1 MADVIWARGVELLDE
16 KTVAEMLGGAT
27 AVFEMAGSGVNGE
40 PDLYHIWAPAGD
52 AGAQL
57 IVREHGSSRG
67 GSGANDEYGLE
78 HRVIQAGQ
86 LMVCAGRVLCLMSCV
101 WKAWDVREVY
111 CPTTGRHRIQ
121 PGGSQYPCSAQIA
134 PRAHTDGGG
143 VAHDVHLSTDRED
156 PYIDAFSFGS

>member
-1 MADVIWARGVELLDE
+1 LVLTAVTDVIWARGVELLDE

-27 AVFEMAGSGVNGE
+27 AVFEMAGSGVDGE

-57 IVREHGSSRG
+57 IVHEHGSSRG

-86 LMVCAGRVLCLMSCV
+86 LMVCARRVLLVSNVLCV
-101 WKAWDVREVY
+101 ESVGCER
-111 CPTTGRHRIQ
+111 
-121 PGGSQYPCSAQIA
+121 
-134 PRAHTDGGG
+134 G
-143 VAHDVHLSTDRED
+143 VLSYDR
-156 PYIDAFSFGS
+156 